1 MSISK
6 FVFDSIIK
14 AATKG
19 GATES
24 SARRFADIGVTDF
37 ERSSFL
43 DKNVGQMID
52 RLSKEAIKQSK
63 VSSKKQPPR
72 LAPAAPKKKTKPKEP
87 VKRKITNS
95 ARNDFVSQKVKERT
109 YPGGGLWS
117 KKL

>member
-19 GATES
+19 GAIES

-63 VSSKKQPPR
+63 VSSKKQLPR
-72 LAPAAPKKKTKPKEP
+72 LAPAAPKKKAKPKAP

-95 ARNDFVSQKVKERT
+95 ARNDFVSQKVKDRK
-109 YPGGGLWS
+109 YHDGGLWS